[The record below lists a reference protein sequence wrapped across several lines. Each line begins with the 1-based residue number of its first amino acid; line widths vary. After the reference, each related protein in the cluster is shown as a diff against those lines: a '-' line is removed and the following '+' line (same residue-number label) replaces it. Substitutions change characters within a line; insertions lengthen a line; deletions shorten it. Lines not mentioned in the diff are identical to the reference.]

1 MAKKRKKILVT
12 GGAGFIGSHLVD
24 ELLNKQHEVIVIDN
38 LCNGDLNN
46 LSKSIKNENFSF
58 HNIDILNSFELD
70 KIQTKIDVV
79 FHLACLGV
87 RHSLHSPI
95 ENHKV
100 NAEGTLRIL
109 NFALNC
115 NVKKFIYISTSE
127 VYGKTQNFPIN
138 ENSVT
143 NPTTVYGGSKLA
155 GEFYTKAFNQ
165 ANGLEYLIIRLFNN
179 YGPRAHYKGDS
190 GELIPR
196 AIVRMISGK
205 NPIIFGDGTFTRD
218 FLFVKDAVKILCQLL
233 IKPKLKNTIINV
245 GAGRETSIKA
255 IISELLILFP
265 KNKLSIN
272 YLQERP
278 GDVPRLWVDNRKMIN
293 LIGNQTFLNLKD
305 GLSKTVDFYKRMKI
319 GDYFKSNLIEINWM
333 K

>member
-1 MAKKRKKILVT
+1 
-12 GGAGFIGSHLVD
+12 
-24 ELLNKQHEVIVIDN
+24 IVIDN

-46 LSKSIKNENFSF
+46 LSKSIKNENLTF
-58 HNIDILNSFELD
+58 HNINILNSFELD

-100 NAEGTLRIL
+100 NAEGTLQIL

-138 ENSVT
+138 ENSII
-143 NPTTVYGGSKLA
+143 NPTTVYGGSKFA
-155 GEFYTKAFNQ
+155 GELYTKAFNQ
-165 ANGLEYLIIRLFNN
+165 TNGLEYLIIRLFNN

-196 AIVRMISGK
+196 AIVRMILGK

-218 FLFVKDAVKILCQLL
+218 FLFVKDAIKILCKLL

-245 GAGRETSIKA
+245 GVGRETSIKE

-265 KNKLSIN
+265 KNKLCIN

-278 GDVPRLWVDNRKMIN
+278 GDVPRLWVDNKKMIN
-293 LIGNQTFLNLKD
+293 LIGDQTFLNLKD
-305 GLSKTVDFYKRMKI
+305 GLLKTVDFYKRMEI
-319 GDYFKSNLIEINWM
+319 GDYYKSNFTEINWM